1 VVWICEWYGLLT
13 YNKVYTHQLSLSAH
27 ISMFQLLLHRSFNFT
42 KCFLISNNAS
52 NCLNESKT
60 IILDDII
67 NVDIILIL
75 IIDNK
80 YRYNN

>member
-1 VVWICEWYGLLT
+1 MKKIYTEENPNVCEWYGLLT

-52 NCLNESKT
+52 NGTVLMKMR
-60 IILDDII
+60 L
-67 NVDIILIL
+67 
-75 IIDNK
+75 
-80 YRYNN
+80 